1 MLIWLSSN
9 IVILQI
15 PLFLKPF
22 LKYGTLNKIWSQINF
37 IICKLIRFWNWLQ
50 YFQYTSGSI
59 HSTYICHAM
68 ILKREMKEENKENQE
83 NQNFQSTFNFYDHD
97 IDLQLNPA
105 LNKMVLFFLFIL
117 YRTVL
122 NKRSNFQ

>member
-1 MLIWLSSN
+1 
-9 IVILQI
+9 
-15 PLFLKPF
+15 
-22 LKYGTLNKIWSQINF
+22 
-37 IICKLIRFWNWLQ
+37 
-50 YFQYTSGSI
+50 
-59 HSTYICHAM
+59 M

>member
-1 MLIWLSSN
+1 
-9 IVILQI
+9 
-15 PLFLKPF
+15 
-22 LKYGTLNKIWSQINF
+22 
-37 IICKLIRFWNWLQ
+37 
-50 YFQYTSGSI
+50 
-59 HSTYICHAM
+59 M
-68 ILKREMKEENKENQE
+68 ILKREMKEENTENQE

-105 LNKMVLFFLFIL
+105 LNKTVLFFLFIL